1 MWFNSILKMPAKDKR
16 YKIKP
21 EDIELMKKLRG
32 DGLSYAAVAKILTE
46 EHDIPISW
54 GTVAYWTD
62 EEYRRKMREKNAKRR
77 VVPGSAEHAHKIQRD
92 MEKRK
97 KNWEA
102 DPDMK
107 RRHMMQSRLN
117 DKRPLKDGVT
127 PRTVHTIDGKPVKD
141 AIEELES
148 GRLKR
153 KNRKID

>member
-1 MWFNSILKMPAKDKR
+1 MNWLNVLKTPAKDKR

-21 EDIELMKKLRG
+21 EDVELIKKLRG

-54 GTVAYWTD
+54 STVAYWTD

-107 RRHMMQSRLN
+107 LRHNIQSSLN
-117 DKRPLKDGVT
+117 EKRSN
-127 PRTVHTIDGKPVKD
+127 VHSVQGLSAKEAK
-141 AIEELES
+141 ELLES
-148 GRLKR
+148 GKLQR

>member
-1 MWFNSILKMPAKDKR
+1 MNWLNVLKTPAKDKR

-21 EDIELMKKLRG
+21 EDVELMKKLRG

-54 GTVAYWTD
+54 STVAYWTD

-107 RRHMMQSRLN
+107 LRHNIQSSLN
-117 DKRPLKDGVT
+117 EKRSN
-127 PRTVHTIDGKPVKD
+127 VHSVQGLSAKEAK
-141 AIEELES
+141 ELLES
-148 GRLKR
+148 GKLQR

>member
-1 MWFNSILKMPAKDKR
+1 MPAKDRR

-21 EDIELMKKLRG
+21 EDIKLMKKLRD
-32 DGLSYAAVAKILTE
+32 DGLSYAAVARILTE
-46 EHDIPISW
+46 EHNIPIHGS
-54 GTVAYWTD
+54 TVAYWTD
-62 EEYRRKMREKNAKRR
+62 PEYQRKMREKNAKRR
-77 VVPGSAEHAHKIQRD
+77 VIPGSAEHAHKIKRD
-92 MEKRK
+92 MDKRK
-97 KNWEA
+97 ENWEE

-107 RRHMMQSRLN
+107 RRHLIQSRLN

-127 PRTVHTIDGKPVKD
+127 PRTVHTIEGRPVEE